1 MIIARKLSYKVQIYQ
16 RILQFYLIKEYF
28 QFLKRLY
35 DITFFGGSLRLINR
49 GAVDEKR
56 QLFQI
61 RLYVYNLLR
70 KFKHS
75 L

>member
-1 MIIARKLSYKVQIYQ
+1 VIIARKLSYKVQIYQ

-35 DITFFGGSLRLINR
+35 DITFLGGSLRLINR
-49 GAVDEKR
+49 GAVYEKR